1 MALPLLTQPG
11 MPEPNEPLITEAQDN
26 EEHVERRVVY
36 ETRSTSS
43 TRSSAI
49 TMIIVVVIAL
59 ALVAWIVMQMR

>member
-1 MALPLLTQPG
+1 
-11 MPEPNEPLITEAQDN
+11 MPEPNDPQFSEPQDN

-43 TRSSAI
+43 SRSSAI

-59 ALVAWIVMQMR
+59 ALVAWVVMQMR